1 MGDNNETLSC
11 IRSKYAYYQ
20 LRCICLPT
28 KIYYKS
34 NFFFK
39 LTRKKRKELSFCRNS
54 DILIPISLHLNVGD
68 LNISNLNHFR
78 SNNDILK
85 YQRFTPSG

>member
-1 MGDNNETLSC
+1 MRTISSGVF
-11 IRSKYAYYQ
+11 AYQ
-20 LRCICLPT
+20 QKFIINQ
-28 KIYYKS
+28 IYL
-34 NFFFK
+34 K
-39 LTRKKRKELSFCRNS
+39 LIRKKRKELSFCRNS